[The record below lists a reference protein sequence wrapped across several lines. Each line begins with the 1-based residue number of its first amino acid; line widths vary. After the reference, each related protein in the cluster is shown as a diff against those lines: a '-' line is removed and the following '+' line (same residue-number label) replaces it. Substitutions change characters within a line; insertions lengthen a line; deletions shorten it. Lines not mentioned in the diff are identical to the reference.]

1 MAKLAGFYAE
11 ALEAAAARG
20 AFDDAGR
27 LPRTADIPSD
37 ANEASDASDAKAA
50 GGAAGGKHCGGGRG
64 CGVDVLFGPAY
75 KGIPLAT
82 ALSLALAGRPS
93 AAALGLGDVGVAY
106 VAATTA
112 ALARGD
118 ICGSAELLSF
128 VGIRTVP
135 TNAYC
140 STGSFEVTPNGSLPR
155 SRACACACVRV
166 LPNTARYDRKEAKSH
181 GEGGRLVGASLSGKR
196 VVIVDDVVT
205 AGTAAREAVGA
216 VRAAGGVVVGILVCL
231 DRQEVASTGPPAA
244 DVPEVAANIE
254 CSTSGQEPMR
264 RPAVAASPT
273 TVLSTVVSFAASTTV
288 PSGVASASST
298 AGAPGARRES
308 AVMALARE
316 VGCPVVSVLGLD
328 QLQEYLAER
337 AGHPGLGGGLGKG
350 AEDLLARVEA
360 YRRAFGVDRE

>member
-20 AFDDAGR
+20 AFADAGR
-27 LPRTADIPSD
+27 RPRTADIPND
-37 ANEASDASDAKAA
+37 ASEASDAKAA
-50 GGAAGGKHCGGGRG
+50 GGAAGGEHRGGCRG

-106 VAATTA
+106 VAATTV

-140 STGSFEVTPNGSLPR
+140 STGPFEVTPNGSLPR

-216 VRAAGGVVVGILVCL
+216 VRAAGGVVVGMLVCL

-264 RPAVAASPT
+264 RSAVAASP
-273 TVLSTVVSFAASTTV
+273 TVVSFAASTTA